1 MATASTAISSV
12 VNLQRP
18 NPIRICFKEAK
29 YEFLKNL
36 RNPMYSV
43 STVLFPLMFY
53 VLFGLVMGRQMIG
66 GVSTTVYLIP
76 AYGTFGVMG
85 ASLFGTAASLASER
99 GLGWL
104 QVKRASPMPP
114 FASFLAK
121 IVMSM
126 IFSTTVVLLL
136 LLLGVTFGG
145 VHMPALTA
153 AKLVLTLVAGSLPFG
168 AMGLL
173 DAVHVP
179 AEIYPALCG
188 VFAAVSLVTAGAE
201 FNWSGTRRA
210 ESWALGSADRIHDAL
225 PRRGSLGTS
234 TRPKG
239 KWVVKD
245 VRMKWNLS
253 NSMGWALMAVSVLLL
268 IFLRRLDV
276 IVIVAPVAILV
287 SYIAVR
293 GGSSAD
299 SSQRRI

>member
-114 FASFLAK
+114 FAYFLAK

-168 AMGLL
+168 AMGLAIGYFAGPTSAP
-173 DAVHVP
+173 AVINIFYLP
-179 AEIYPALCG
+179 MS
-188 VFAAVSLVTAGAE
+188 F
-201 FNWSGTRRA
+201 FSGL
-210 ESWALGSADRIHDAL
+210 WMPFMFLPKFIQHM

-268 IFLRRLDV
+268 IFLRRLDL